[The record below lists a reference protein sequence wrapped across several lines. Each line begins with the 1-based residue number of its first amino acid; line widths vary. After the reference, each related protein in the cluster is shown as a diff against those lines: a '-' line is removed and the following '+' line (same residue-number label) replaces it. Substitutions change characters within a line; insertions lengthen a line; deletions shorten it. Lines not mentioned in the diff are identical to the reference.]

1 MNLQQALH
9 FTHVSIASTS
19 IAAVHPW
26 PACSRQ
32 SEAMLGCVTC
42 IIVCHCSIAQSVVCT
57 HTQCVSVKCKGR
69 MSEPAASLKN
79 EKEGVGSSLLTCDV

>member
-1 MNLQQALH
+1 MSLQQALH

-42 IIVCHCSIAQSVVCT
+42 IIVCHCSIAHSVVHA
-57 HTQCVSVKCKGR
+57 HTMRECEVQRADERTSC
-69 MSEPAASLKN
+69 EF
-79 EKEGVGSSLLTCDV
+79 EK